1 MQTAEQAIVE
11 RIKLSRS
18 TTEPEQSAPTENT
31 EAVNVSEDAPVEEV
45 IETEAQVDEEVTTET
60 EESEATENSQDEN
73 SDEESDLLYYD
84 IDNEEVS
91 IDQIKEWKSGSM
103 MQADYTRKTTIHSED
118 VKAFNV
124 KEEAFDK
131 KVLAFEGKIETLQAM
146 ISEEALSDD
155 DLKEL
160 REYEPEKYIEY
171 TEKMVKRKQFVD
183 KNKSTKKESSF
194 DVTAEHKKLW
204 DANPTW
210 LDNGKQTKVFTA
222 DMKLI
227 QDYATNNSFSND
239 DFSNFKANDFQMML
253 KASKY
258 DALNNKNAAIEKKVR
273 KAPVMTK
280 PRATANGIQ
289 TDLDAAIKAF
299 KKNPTD
305 KNAVALRKLKRQINN

>member
-18 TTEPEQSAPTENT
+18 TPEPSTEAPTENT

-45 IETEAQVDEEVTTET
+45 ITEEAQANEEVTSDTEEPAEEVTAAQTNETET
-60 EESEATENSQDEN
+60 
-73 SDEESDLLYYD
+73 DLFYYD
-84 IDNEEVS
+84 LDGEEVS
-91 IDQIKEWKSGSM
+91 SDQLKEWKANGL
-103 MQADYTRKTTIHSED
+103 MQADYTRKTQELADSRKD
-118 VKAFNV
+118 L
-124 KEEAFDK
+124 EAEVESFKGKQSKFDSHI
-131 KVLAFEGKIETLQAM
+131 ATLEAM
-146 ISEEALSDD
+146 ISEESLSDEA
-155 DLKEL
+155 LVEL

-194 DVTAEHKKLW
+194 NVEVEHKKLW

-239 DFSNFKANDFQMML
+239 DFSKFKANDFQMML

-305 KNAVALRKLKRQINN
+305 KNAVALRKLKRQLNN